1 MKVRSLAVPLVVGVA
16 CFIVNFSVLNLLF
29 SSFPWTIS
37 LFFGRGS
44 WWLYQPFSIKIIYV
58 VGVAPII
65 EELIH
70 RRLVLQFFLNRNM
83 IVIGLLVS
91 GVTFGAHHV
100 LFGWGILKAVDM
112 FFVGTVF
119 GLVYL
124 KYRLLG
130 SWIAHFSNN
139 AASIAAALLLS
150 GC

>member
-1 MKVRSLAVPLVVGVA
+1 MVKAGNVVIPLVIGIV
-16 CFIVNFSVLNLLF
+16 CFVVNFSVLNFLF
-29 SSFPWTIS
+29 SSFPWTIN
-37 LFFGRGS
+37 LFLGRGS
-44 WWLYQPFSIKIIYV
+44 WWIYQPLSVKIVYV
-58 VGVAPII
+58 VGVAPIV

-70 RRLVLQFFLNRNM
+70 RRLVLQFFLNKNM
-83 IVIGLLVS
+83 IATGLLVS

-130 SWIAHFSNN
+130 SWIAHLSNN
-139 AASIAAALLLS
+139 TASIVTALLS
-150 GC
+150 